1 MNSWNNLSSILY
13 HIIAGLWRFSM
24 KKIWPFTYYF
34 LYFAALSSAMPF
46 FVLFY
51 QGLGFN
57 GPQIGLL
64 TGVPPLITLVA
75 APFWTSLADA
85 KHWHKL
91 IMGLGIL
98 VAVLVVFLLPSFTS
112 FAIVFIM
119 IIFFNF
125 FISPVS
131 SLADSGTMAM
141 LGEERAMYGRIRLG
155 GTIGWGL
162 FAPVAGVL
170 VQNYGLKI
178 GFWTF
183 SAIMLLNF
191 FVSQKF
197 VHSSHEKGTSEPSS
211 IRVLLINRRWIS
223 FLLLAFFG
231 GIGSFSAASYLFPYM
246 AQLGANESMMGL
258 ALTFST
264 LSEMP
269 TFFLAH
275 HLVRK
280 FGSYGLLTLTLV
292 AFGVRSLLYAAAN
305 APWMILLIQVFGG
318 AIFPA
323 MWTAGVSYADENAPA
338 GLKSSAQGLFG
349 AMSFGVGSAF
359 SGFVSGLLLESIG
372 GRGLF
377 LVLGIIILAG
387 LVIVEGVR
395 RLFPEPSDLPQS
407 VVVPSDK

>member
-1 MNSWNNLSSILY
+1 
-13 HIIAGLWRFSM
+13 M
-24 KKIWPFTYYF
+24 KKFWPFTFYF

-51 QGLGFN
+51 QRLAFN
-57 GPQIGLL
+57 GTQIGLL
-64 TGVPPLITLVA
+64 TGVPPLITLFA
-75 APFWTSLADA
+75 APFWTGLADA
-85 KHWHKL
+85 KRWHKL
-91 IMGLGIL
+91 VMGLGIVL
-98 VAVLVVFLLPSFTS
+98 AVLAVFLLPLFTN
-112 FAIVFIM
+112 FVIVFVM
-119 IIFFNF
+119 IILLNF
-125 FISPVS
+125 FISPVA
-131 SLADSGTMAM
+131 SLADSGTMTM

-170 VQNYGLKI
+170 VQNYGLRI

-183 SAIMLLNF
+183 SAIMLLNL

-197 VHSSHEKGTSEPSS
+197 VHGTQEERTSKPSS
-211 IRVLLINRRWIS
+211 IRVLLTNRRWIS

-231 GIGSFSAASYLFPYM
+231 GIGSFSAASFLFPYM
-246 AQLGANESMMGL
+246 AQLGANESTMGL
-258 ALTFST
+258 ALTIST

-292 AFGVRSLLYAAAN
+292 AFGVRSLLYAAATV
-305 APWMILLIQVFGG
+305 PLMILLIQIFGG

-349 AMSFGVGSAF
+349 AVSFGVGSAF
-359 SGFVSGLLLESIG
+359 SGFISGLLLESIG

-377 LVLGIIILAG
+377 FVLGIIILAG
-387 LVIVEGVR
+387 LVLVEAWR
-395 RLFPEPSDLPQS
+395 RLFPEPSDLSQP